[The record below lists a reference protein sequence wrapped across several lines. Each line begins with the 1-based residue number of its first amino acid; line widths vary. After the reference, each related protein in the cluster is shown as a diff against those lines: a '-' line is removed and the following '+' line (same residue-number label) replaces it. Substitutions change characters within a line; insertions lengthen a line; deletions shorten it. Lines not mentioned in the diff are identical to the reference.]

1 MSYEVVRRTGEIGVR
16 MALGASQFSV
26 LSMVLRRA
34 MLLVAMGAVLGTGG
48 AVAGTRIMRTI
59 VFGIGTSQPLLLAIS
74 IAVVIGAAL
83 TATYLPARRAA
94 SVDPTLALRSE

>member
-1 MSYEVVRRTGEIGVR
+1 MSYEVVRRTREIGVR

-26 LSMVLRRA
+26 LSMVLRPA